1 MLLLSVLWCV
11 PPTIA
16 AEPQRVTV
24 NVENATLRQ
33 LFKQIEKQT
42 TYHFSYDNGAVADTK
57 DVTIDLA
64 SQPVDKVLDAALKN
78 SGLQY
83 RILSDNTI
91 VISQKEKKTATEPG
105 AMVRT
110 TGTVTD
116 DQGEPVIGAT
126 VRVKGSNI
134 VAITDADGKF
144 QLEAPEN
151 ADIEVSFIGFAPQVV
166 SNDGAPLDIRLA
178 EDSNLLDEV
187 VVVGYGT
194 QKKVNVVGSIATVD
208 SKQLEGRTGGSLSNM
223 INGYLSGVTITQG
236 SGSPGSDQ
244 PTIRV
249 RGVGSFGADPSP
261 LILVDGLPGNMNDLT
276 PAEVESIS
284 VLKDAASAAI
294 YGSRAANGVILIT
307 TKNGREGKTRVTYNG
322 TVGWSS
328 AVDLPKLAHSY
339 EYAEYYNMA
348 LGTESYTP
356 EMIQKFRDGSDPDN
370 YADEMYLEDLLGSHP
385 VQTKHELIISCG
397 TSRINY
403 QLTAAYMRT
412 NGFFKNSNYDRF
424 NGRLNL
430 SALLAKN
437 FKMNVILNGTFGDR
451 HEPSTP
457 GALDSGGNGAFVS
470 NALRYPGLWATYMQ
484 DGSVGLGPKLQGT
497 PVSWLDCASFYTDA
511 IDRYKAQI
519 NFEYELIPGLKA
531 KVIGGYNYTFQ
542 HVRNYRSDM
551 TLTDGRGTGPS
562 SLNESWY
569 RTTYKTFQ
577 ALLDY
582 NVDFGKNHIGA
593 LVGYTWEDEGQRTI
607 GAYRNNFPSDDVPY
621 LSAGGVDGQTNSG
634 GGYDWAVQSVIGRL
648 NYNFDERYLLEG
660 TFRYDGSSR
669 FPTDSKYG
677 FFPSV
682 GAGWRI
688 ANENFWKET
697 ESLRFVN
704 NLKLKASY
712 GILGNNNIGNYPY
725 QSVYALGSNYV
736 FGGVYTQ
743 GAAITT
749 YVDPNLRW
757 EKTRTFDFGI
767 ETGFLNNRITF
778 NASYF
783 DRLTKDIL
791 YQPSASFS
799 SIFGLAVSQVNT
811 GKVANR
817 GWEFELGHRN
827 RIGNVNYFVNANF
840 SIIHN
845 KVKTLGMGNVT
856 QPNGMVGN
864 GSNLFI
870 GYPMQMIYGYV
881 TDGVFLTDEEVDD
894 WVDQSAIAKGSGAGD
909 IRYVDL
915 DGDGEVTTT
924 DRTFLGSQIP
934 KYNYGIS
941 AGLDWKGFDFSFL
954 LQGVSKVSGMLSTY
968 AGFAFWQEG
977 NIQRWQMEG
986 CLNVQQNN
994 RYPEYPRLESL
1005 SNAGSRNTLTS
1016 DFWVRDAWFV
1026 KVRNIQLGYTIPTK
1040 VLSPLKINSVRAYI
1054 TLDNPFSFN
1063 GYPEG
1068 WDPEKRSNGGSYY
1081 PTMRSYTF
1089 GLTVN
1094 I

>member
-1 MLLLSVLWCV
+1 
-11 PPTIA
+11 
-16 AEPQRVTV
+16 
-24 NVENATLRQ
+24 
-33 LFKQIEKQT
+33 
-42 TYHFSYDNGAVADTK
+42 
-57 DVTIDLA
+57 
-64 SQPVDKVLDAALKN
+64 
-78 SGLQY
+78 
-83 RILSDNTI
+83 
-91 VISQKEKKTATEPG
+91 
-105 AMVRT
+105 MVRT

-385 VQTKHELIISCG
+385 VQTKHELSISGG

-484 DGSVGLGPKLQGT
+484 DGSVGLAPKLQGT

-915 DGDGEVTTT
+915 DGDGKVTTT

-986 CLNVQQNN
+986 CWNVQQNN